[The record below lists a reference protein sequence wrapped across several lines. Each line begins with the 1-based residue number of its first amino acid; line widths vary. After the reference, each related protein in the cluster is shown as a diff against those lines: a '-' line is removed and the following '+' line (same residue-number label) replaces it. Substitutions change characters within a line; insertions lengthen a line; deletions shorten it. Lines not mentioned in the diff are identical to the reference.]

1 MTKKKST
8 KATETPTAPAVKK
21 TRLGA
26 ERSAQL
32 YRWVAKYGRKPVSQR
47 TSEMLARIAGKELGF
62 VITANRM
69 ARELYRQGIDFR
81 KTDMDP
87 NPPKFSKV
95 ELLRAQVE
103 FLKKRLE
110 VLEGKV
116 LGKVVQEQ
124 PGKGKPLASGNKGT
138 VINKTAKPGKPKPG
152 NAKTLK
158 KKPVATAPK
167 KKDEAKP
174 EVQPQEGHVIDS
186 APSVP
191 KEIGYVTLPAVAG
204 SDHVDTPV
212 EEPSITAPRLSPL
225 GETGEEPNRE
235 VVSPASGG

>member
-1 MTKKKST
+1 VGKKEMTKKKST
-8 KATETPTAPAVKK
+8 KAAESPAPAQPVKK
-21 TRLGA
+21 NRLGA

-62 VITANRM
+62 SITANRM

-116 LGKVVQEQ
+116 LGKVVKEE
-124 PGKGKPLASGNKGT
+124 PSKGKPLASGNKGT
-138 VINKTAKPGKPKPG
+138 VVHKTAKPSKPTPG
-152 NAKTLK
+152 NTKTLK
-158 KKPVATAPK
+158 KKPVAVTPK
-167 KKDEAKP
+167 KKNETKP
-174 EVQPQEGHVIDS
+174 DIKPQEGHVVDNT
-186 APSVP
+186 PSVP
-191 KEIGYVTLPAVAG
+191 KEFENVTLTAG
-204 SDHVDTPV
+204 AGADHIDTPV

-225 GETGEEPNRE
+225 GETGEN
-235 VVSPASGG
+235 S